1 MESEK
6 GEDVVEGE
14 RRMERVGR
22 RRRRMKVAGG
32 GRGDSKPPTYVYH
45 RN

>member
-14 RRMERVGR
+14 RRMKRGG
-22 RRRRMKVAGG
+22 RRRMKVAGG
-32 GRGDSKPPTYVYH
+32 ARGDSKPPTYVYY